1 MSWQI
6 ERADLLEICRTKDLP
21 LSSKLATLIDIRHE
35 LLSPAGE
42 LRSSGGA
49 LSDRE
54 VFLLQ
59 LGESE
64 ESMREGRFVEAR
76 VVFVGR
82 DEVKCRLTNSPIEAV
97 IRKANFTSHGN
108 FGFDL
113 RSHVKK
119 DDVSVQV

>member
-1 MSWQI
+1 M
-6 ERADLLEICRTKDLP
+6 A

-42 LRSSGGA
+42 LRGTGGV

-59 LGESE
+59 FGESE
-64 ESMREGRFVEAR
+64 ETLREGKLLEAR

-82 DEVKCRLTNSPIEAV
+82 DEVKCRLTSSPIEAV
-97 IRKANFTSHGN
+97 IRKENFTSSASSRTER
-108 FGFDL
+108 FDL
-113 RSHVKK
+113 RDVVKK
-119 DDVSVQV
+119 DDVSTALSWTLYELALVSIQ